1 MLLIIPFYSFT
12 CSWACP
18 LQWGKPSSNGCPSI
32 WACRGPRRAVSALG
46 GPLNNL
52 FKAWRVPS
60 AIKAFAGQ
68 KGLPPLWIC
77 LEPQK
82 MSNLKTM
89 NSNQRAI
96 SGWMSKESQWMYD
109 LATWIRLK
117 IEQIPVLV
125 ALLIQVQGPIWP
137 GLKPDWTKLCVGR
150 TVETVSRHLHMSAL
164 VVTILIHLGPQSLV
178 ISPRGRELEF
188 WIRKKSFC
196 VTNENMK

>member
-1 MLLIIPFYSFT
+1 MRSMISASLLSFLKELKTTTEIGMRHKAWPGILENLERTYTPSSLEQVQTLADYYFCFAMLLIIPFYSFT

-82 MSNLKTM
+82 MSNLKTV

-96 SGWMSKESQWMYD
+96 IGWM
-109 LATWIRLK
+109 
-117 IEQIPVLV
+117 
-125 ALLIQVQGPIWP
+125 
-137 GLKPDWTKLCVGR
+137 
-150 TVETVSRHLHMSAL
+150 
-164 VVTILIHLGPQSLV
+164 
-178 ISPRGRELEF
+178 
-188 WIRKKSFC
+188 
-196 VTNENMK
+196 